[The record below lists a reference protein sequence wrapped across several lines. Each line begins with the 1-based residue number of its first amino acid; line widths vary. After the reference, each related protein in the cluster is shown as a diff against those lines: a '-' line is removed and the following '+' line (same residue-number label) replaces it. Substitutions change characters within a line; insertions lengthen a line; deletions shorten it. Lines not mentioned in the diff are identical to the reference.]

1 MPAAAP
7 TFNDSTDPCIGIE
20 IDLVDLEIISVLMP
34 PPSLPKIKIKS
45 SGISSS

>member
-7 TFNDSTDPCIGIE
+7 TFNDSTDPCIGID

-34 PPSLPKIKIKS
+34 PPSLPRIKN
-45 SGISSS
+45 

>member
-7 TFNDSTDPCIGIE
+7 TFNDSTDPCIGID

-34 PPSLPKIKIKS
+34 PPSLPRIKIKS

>member
-7 TFNDSTDPCIGIE
+7 TFNDSTDPCIGMD
-20 IDLVDLEIISVLMP
+20 IDLVDLEIISGLMP